1 MDYALC
7 TWCTSYNAL
16 CTWCTL
22 YKTLMHLCA
31 NWHLCERRW
40 ASSRNVI
47 MNTTARIRIIM
58 NTARIWVHVN
68 TSWTNSYQTSG
79 YILYAC
85 EHINQVCTV
94 RINQILIKP
103 QFYGQDVYVGNWS
116 TSLVLPFLYIVLY
129 THTHKNVLEHQINTF
144 WFCPVLSFSC
154 VEPRSECNCDLSNVL
169 SCDRPSLPLSVV
181 STQPRTFLNKIV
193 IKIEKRQSFYAIW
206 VGLV

>member
-1 MDYALC
+1 MHLVQCTMHYTLCTRHYALDALRTVHYALC
-7 TWCTSYNAL
+7 TWCTSCNAL
-16 CTWCTL
+16 CTMHLMHFVQCTMHFALDALFTVHYALSTWCTL
-22 YKTLMHLCA
+22 YSALMHLCA

-58 NTARIWVHVN
+58 NTARIWILVN
-68 TSWTNSYQTSG
+68 TTRTNSNRASG

-103 QFYGQDVYVGNWS
+103 QFYGQDMYVGNRS

-144 WFCPVLSFSC
+144 WFCPVLSF
-154 VEPRSECNCDLSNVL
+154 
-169 SCDRPSLPLSVV
+169 
-181 STQPRTFLNKIV
+181 
-193 IKIEKRQSFYAIW
+193 
-206 VGLV
+206 

>member
-1 MDYALC
+1 MTNKYVFLVRLAFSSLLFIECKFCIMFGFGGTMHFVNIVQHTMHFVQCTMHYTLWTRHYALDALRTVHYALC

-58 NTARIWVHVN
+58 NTARIWIPVI
-68 TSWTNSYQTSG
+68 TTRTNSNRASTYT
-79 YILYAC
+79 LYAC

-103 QFYGQDVYVGNWS
+103 QFYGQDMYVGNWS
-116 TSLVLPFLYIVLY
+116 TLLVLPFLLLSY
-129 THTHKNVLEHQINTF
+129 THTHTKMFRI
-144 WFCPVLSFSC
+144 
-154 VEPRSECNCDLSNVL
+154 SN
-169 SCDRPSLPLSVV
+169 
-181 STQPRTFLNKIV
+181 
-193 IKIEKRQSFYAIW
+193 
-206 VGLV
+206 

>member
-1 MDYALC
+1 MTNKSVCLVRLAFSSVLAREC
-7 TWCTSYNAL
+7 KFCIMFGFGGSCSWCTLYNALWILYNAL

-68 TSWTNSYQTSG
+68 TSGTNSYQASG

-103 QFYGQDVYVGNWS
+103 QFYGQDMSV
-116 TSLVLPFLYIVLY
+116 
-129 THTHKNVLEHQINTF
+129 
-144 WFCPVLSFSC
+144 SC
-154 VEPRSECNCDLSNVL
+154 A
-169 SCDRPSLPLSVV
+169 SLPLKYHTHTP
-181 STQPRTFLNKIV
+181 TQRIPN
-193 IKIEKRQSFYAIW
+193 
-206 VGLV
+206 